1 MGTTSN
7 QFKLAELDAPA
18 WYVVHTRSRHE
29 AKVEASLGLKGV
41 EIFLPRIVVPSRR
54 RDRRLL
60 LEVPLFSGYLF
71 VHANL
76 RPDNIYYDIIKTK
89 GVVRI
94 LEINGICSPVPQETV
109 ENIRAM
115 LASGRPLVTRPY
127 LKRGTRVR
135 IAEGPLAGV
144 TGIILR
150 TRERQRRLV
159 LSVELMQRAVMVD
172 LEDEAVEPLS

>member
-1 MGTTSN
+1 
-7 QFKLAELDAPA
+7 LAELEAPA

-29 AKVEASLGLKGV
+29 AKVEESLSLKGI
-41 EIFLPRIVVPSRR
+41 ENFLPRLVVPSRR

-71 VHANL
+71 VYANL
-76 RPDNIYYDIIKTK
+76 QSEAYYDIIKTK

-94 LEINGICSPVPQETV
+94 LGIKGICSPVPQETV
-109 ENIRAM
+109 EGIRAL
-115 LASGRPLVTRPY
+115 LASGRPLVTRPW
-127 LKRGTRVR
+127 LKRGMRVR
-135 IAEGPLAGV
+135 IAEGPLTGV

>member
-1 MGTTSN
+1 MGTTSI
-7 QFKLAELDAPA
+7 QVKLAELDAPA
-18 WYVVHTRSRHE
+18 WYVIHTRSRHE
-29 AKVEASLGLKGV
+29 AKVEAGLGLKGV

-76 RPDNIYYDIIKTK
+76 QSDAYYDIIKTK

-94 LEINGICSPVPQETV
+94 LGIKGVCSPVPPETV
-109 ENIRAM
+109 EGIRTM
-115 LASGRPLVTRPY
+115 LASGRPLVTRPS
-127 LKRGTRVR
+127 LRQGMRVR
-135 IAEGPLAGV
+135 IAEGPLEGV
-144 TGIILR
+144 TGIVLR
-150 TRERQRRLV
+150 TRERRRRLV
-159 LSVELMQRAVMVD
+159 LSVELMQRAVMVE